1 MIALRHPRSTPRRIG
16 LLAPFAE
23 LPGEYMDVVAE
34 ASEPAIAWQ
43 VVTESPD
50 SHEIPDLR
58 AMGGDEIL
66 MNGVK
71 RLKRWRPDIV
81 MWACTSGSFV
91 LGSKGASR
99 QAALLETSSAVPA
112 SSTSL
117 AFSDALRSLGCTTVS
132 VLSPY
137 PEAATQAF
145 LAFLLECGV
154 RVAGAAHL
162 GHPGARSSELLDAET
177 VRSEISDF
185 RTDCPVLLPDT
196 AVWGFTILE
205 QLEGETHELL
215 VANQVTLWQAFRM
228 LGLST
233 DSPRFG
239 VLRGYA

>member
-1 MIALRHPRSTPRRIG
+1 MTAILQPHAATRRIG

-23 LPGEYMDVVAE
+23 LPGEYVDVIAE

-50 SHEIPDLR
+50 SHALADLR
-58 AMGGDEIL
+58 AMGSDEIL
-66 MNGVK
+66 MDGAQ

-91 LGSKGASR
+91 LGRNGAR
-99 QAALLETSSAVPA
+99 HQATLLQTSSAVPA

-117 AFSDALRSLGCTTVS
+117 AFWDALRSIGCTDVS

-154 RVAGAAHL
+154 RVADVAHL
-162 GHPGARSSELLDAET
+162 GHPGARSSELLDAQT
-177 VRSEISDF
+177 VRSAISDF
-185 RTDCPVLLPDT
+185 RTDCLVLLPDT

-205 QLEGETHELL
+205 QLEGEAHQLL

-228 LGLST
+228 LGLTT
-233 DSPRFG
+233 DTPRFG
-239 VLRGYA
+239 VLRGCV